1 MSCFI
6 VININI
12 IIVGAVPVIAVLT
25 KADALKIPALSQL
38 MKEKGLT
45 SWREAKPMVDEFV
58 IEMLRKLRTRIE
70 SQLSGYKYPP
80 NAYITMASK
89 HSLLFVLGLDYTL
102 CRPESRGCRLWSTF
116 KVYN

>member
-1 MSCFI
+1 MP
-6 VININI
+6 
-12 IIVGAVPVIAVLT
+12 GAQQPQACRNKRTVTIAVLT

-80 NAYITMASK
+80 MHI
-89 HSLLFVLGLDYTL
+89 
-102 CRPESRGCRLWSTF
+102 
-116 KVYN
+116 